1 MKRTKDTVI
10 LILFIAFIIG
20 LIYLFFKFEI
30 YYFFIKEP
38 LPESESGIWYNDE
51 LHMEIDFKHLHS
63 TGGDCVTVY
72 NSEDRKEKTPYSFGT
87 HATGNEVTIRPFT
100 EDGLIDGM
108 NYYITGTYKYSDE
121 KFIFTAYNGTVYI
134 FEKIKEKT

>member
-38 LPESESGIWYNDE
+38 LPESGIWYNDE

-87 HATGNEVTIRPFT
+87 HATGNEVTIEPFT
-100 EDGLIDGM
+100 EDGFIDGTK
-108 NYYITGTYKYSDE
+108 YYITGTYKYSDE
-121 KFIFTAYNGTVYI
+121 KFIFTANNGSVYI

>member
-38 LPESESGIWYNDE
+38 LPESGIWYNDE

-72 NSEDRKEKTPYSFGT
+72 NSEDRKEKTPYFFAT
-87 HATGNEVTIRPFT
+87 YATGNEVIIDPFR
-100 EDGLIDGM
+100 EDGYVDVI
-108 NYYITGTYKYSDE
+108 NVYITGTYKYSDE
-121 KFIFTAYNGTVYI
+121 KFIFTAKNGTVYI
-134 FEKIKEKT
+134 FEEIKE